1 MFFATLR
8 MKQPF
13 IFLQIVPE
21 PISFRLTLKSYS
33 NGNSKLHSLTIQSD
47 MFEFQMSTN
56 IFLVLNHILLL
67 FKNVFE
73 ISGESNIL
81 LF

>member
-33 NGNSKLHSLTIQSD
+33 NGNSKLYSLTIQSD

-56 IFLVLNHILLL
+56 IFLVLNHTLLL
-67 FKNVFE
+67 FKNFFE
-73 ISGESNIL
+73 ISRESNIL

>member
-33 NGNSKLHSLTIQSD
+33 NGNSKLYSLTIQSD

-67 FKNVFE
+67 FKNFFE
-73 ISGESNIL
+73 ISRESNIL

>member
-33 NGNSKLHSLTIQSD
+33 NGNSKLYSLTIQSD

-67 FKNVFE
+67 FKNFFK
-73 ISGESNIL
+73 ISRESNIL